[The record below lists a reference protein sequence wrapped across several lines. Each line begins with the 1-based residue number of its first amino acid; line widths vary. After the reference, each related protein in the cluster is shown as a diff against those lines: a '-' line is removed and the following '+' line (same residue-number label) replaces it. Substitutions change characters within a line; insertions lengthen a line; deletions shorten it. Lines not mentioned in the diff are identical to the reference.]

1 MGQFSKKWEDL
12 NFSDNYIFC
21 KVMRDEKLC
30 KQFIEILLHL
40 KIDKITYLNTEQ
52 IIENNYENKGIRLDV
67 FLRDS
72 SKIIN
77 LEMQTGDYD
86 DLLLR
91 SRYYQSAA
99 DVNSVPR
106 RAHFKD
112 LKENY
117 IVFICKDDPFGFGLP
132 CYTKNTNFKELPH
145 FSYDDKTHNVFYNSS
160 AYAKVEDKEIRS
172 VLEFIY
178 KLKAKSAFTKQ
189 LEDSV
194 HVAKQK
200 GTMKDEYMYFQDILE
215 DEKEQARKIG
225 HSEGLAAGLAE
236 GKAKGLAEGKAE
248 GLAKGKAAGL
258 AEGKA
263 KGLAEGLAEGRTEGI
278 AEGQYNNKIE
288 TAKRML
294 DEDCAIDFIM
304 RITNLPKEEIMSLA

>member
-21 KVMRDEKLC
+21 KVMRDEDLC

-40 KIDKITYLNTEQ
+40 KIDRITYLNTEQ

-67 FLRDS
+67 LLKDS
-72 SKIIN
+72 SKVIN

-86 DLLLR
+86 DLILR
-91 SRYYQSAA
+91 SRYYQSSA
-99 DVNSVPR
+99 DVNTVPR
-106 RAHFKD
+106 RSRFKD

-117 IVFICKDDPFGFGLP
+117 VVFICKDDPFGYGLP
-132 CYTKNTNFKELPH
+132 CYTKKTIFKENPQI
-145 FSYDDKTHNVFYNSS
+145 SYDDKTHNVFYNSS
-160 AYAKVEDKEIRS
+160 AYSKVEDKEIRS

-178 KLKAKSAFTKQ
+178 KLKANSAFTKQ
-189 LEDSV
+189 LEASV
-194 HVAKQK
+194 DIAKQK

-215 DEKEQARKIG
+215 DEKEQARELG

-236 GKAKGLAEGKAE
+236 GLAE
-248 GLAKGKAAGL
+248 GKAAGL

-263 KGLAEGLAEGRTEGI
+263 KGLAEGLAEGKAKGL
-278 AEGQYNNKIE
+278 AEGQYSNKIE

-294 DEDCAIDFIM
+294 NENCNIDFIM
-304 RITNLPKEEIMSLA
+304 KITSLSKEKILSLV